1 MLWTVFLKSAGIVP
15 FIRCP
20 AYRQAVRD
28 LAPCRC
34 SAGSPEAEEQCT
46 RWRGFSRAIFCAM
59 LSEFITTHRAE
70 IVQHCREKVSKRYAP
85 AKVPQVVDY
94 GVPLFLEQ
102 LVHTLEAE
110 QLTTARRESEPSPS
124 PVDTDIGRAATK
136 HGTELLRLGYTV
148 DQVVHHYGDV
158 CQAVTDLAVRKH
170 AAITTDEFRTLNRCL
185 DEAIADAV
193 TAFSDEQE
201 NVLLDQATE
210 LHNRLGALAEEQR
223 RLVDIALQTLAA
235 IQTGNVGA
243 TGATGAALTNTL
255 KELRHIIESTLPEI
269 RLVTGMTTTP
279 PKN

>member
-1 MLWTVFLKSAGIVP
+1 MLSFG
-15 FIRCP
+15 
-20 AYRQAVRD
+20 
-28 LAPCRC
+28 
-34 SAGSPEAEEQCT
+34 
-46 RWRGFSRAIFCAM
+46 AM
-59 LSEFITTHRAE
+59 LYEFITTHRAE

-110 QLTTARRESEPSPS
+110 QLTTARPESEPSPS

-279 PKN
+279 SKN